1 MAQFDVYRVRGNVL
15 VIDCQSDLLAD
26 LPTRFVVPL
35 RPTDTVALKRLTPT
49 FVIDGAALTMIT
61 PLARAIDVRDI
72 EDTVTT
78 LDAAQFEIKA
88 ALDMLISGFKPPS
101 RRP

>member
-35 RPTDTVALKRLTPT
+35 RPTDIVELKRLTPT
-49 FVIDGAALTMIT
+49 FVIDGTALTMIT

-78 LDAAQFEIKA
+78 LDAAQLEIKA
-88 ALDMLISGFKPPS
+88 ALDMLISGF
-101 RRP
+101 

>member
-35 RPTDTVALKRLTPT
+35 RPTDTAALKRLTPT
-49 FVIDGAALTMIT
+49 FVIDGTALTMIT

-88 ALDMLISGFKPPS
+88 ALDMLISGF
-101 RRP
+101 

>member
-35 RPTDTVALKRLTPT
+35 RPIDTIALKRLTPT

-88 ALDMLISGFKPPS
+88 ALDMLISGF
-101 RRP
+101 